1 MQSKKVAEP
10 KVTQRIIKK
19 YPNRRLY
26 DTDTSSYITL
36 AQVKR
41 LVMDSEPFVVM
52 DVKTGEDLTRS
63 ILLQIILEE
72 ESNDSP
78 MFTAPVLASV
88 IRFYGHAMQGFMG
101 GYLEKNMQQLMDV
114 QAKFAEQSKG
124 LSPEMWTQFMA
135 LQSPVLQSM
144 LGGKLE
150 QSKNLFEQMQEQ
162 MQKQTGQ
169 MLGAFGI
176 NAGTIYLFMSE
187 VITKSN
193 TAPKVGFVS
202 LGCAKALTDSEL
214 ILTQLSAEGYQTS
227 KTFEGA
233 DLVIVNTCGFIDDA
247 VKESLDTIGEALAEN
262 GKVIV
267 TGCLGAKTAEGGDN
281 LVRQVH
287 PSVLAVTGP
296 QATQEVMDAVHA
308 NLPKPHDPFID
319 LVPNAFGVAG
329 IKLTPRHYA
338 YIKIS
343 EGCNH
348 RCTFCIIP
356 SMRGDLVSRPIGD
369 VLKEARALFEG
380 GVKELLVISQD
391 TSAYGVDV
399 KYRTGFWDGKPT
411 KTRLLELAAALGDMA
426 EPYGAWVR
434 LHYVYPYPSVDDL
447 LPLMAAGK
455 VLPYLDV
462 PLQHSHPEVLKRMKR
477 PASDEK
483 NLERIQRWREVC
495 PDIVVRSTFI
505 AGFPGE
511 TEEEF
516 SHLLDFMREA
526 QIDRAG
532 CFAYS
537 PVQGAVANDIG
548 GMLPIELREERRA
561 RFMAV
566 AEAVS
571 SAKLQQRIGA
581 TMQVLV
587 DSAPGLGKKG
597 GLGRS
602 YADAPEIDGVV
613 KLLPPEK
620 ISKTLRVGEFT
631 KARIVG
637 AQGHDLVAQ
646 PF

>member
-1 MQSKKVAEP
+1 
-10 KVTQRIIKK
+10 
-19 YPNRRLY
+19 
-26 DTDTSSYITL
+26 
-36 AQVKR
+36 
-41 LVMDSEPFVVM
+41 
-52 DVKTGEDLTRS
+52 
-63 ILLQIILEE
+63 
-72 ESNDSP
+72 
-78 MFTAPVLASV
+78 
-88 IRFYGHAMQGFMG
+88 
-101 GYLEKNMQQLMDV
+101 
-114 QAKFAEQSKG
+114 
-124 LSPEMWTQFMA
+124 
-135 LQSPVLQSM
+135 
-144 LGGKLE
+144 
-150 QSKNLFEQMQEQ
+150 
-162 MQKQTGQ
+162 
-169 MLGAFGI
+169 
-176 NAGTIYLFMSE
+176 
-187 VITKSN
+187 
-193 TAPKVGFVS
+193 
-202 LGCAKALTDSEL
+202 
-214 ILTQLSAEGYQTS
+214 
-227 KTFEGA
+227 
-233 DLVIVNTCGFIDDA
+233 
-247 VKESLDTIGEALAEN
+247 
-262 GKVIV
+262 
-267 TGCLGAKTAEGGDN
+267 
-281 LVRQVH
+281 
-287 PSVLAVTGP
+287 
-296 QATQEVMDAVHA
+296 
-308 NLPKPHDPFID
+308 
-319 LVPNAFGVAG
+319 
-329 IKLTPRHYA
+329 
-338 YIKIS
+338 
-343 EGCNH
+343 
-348 RCTFCIIP
+348 
-356 SMRGDLVSRPIGD
+356 MRGDLVSRPIGD

-477 PASDEK
+477 PASGEK